1 METTVAQPK
10 IGNSVL
16 SVPMSPNT
24 STQEI
29 LRIYKT
35 QQANRQNVKDTTA
48 KQRKAKLKKLESAVL
63 HWRKKIQ
70 DAIYADFKKPK
81 PETDL
86 TEMSP
91 ALIEIRHAITD
102 LTEWMRPK
110 VVDTPFS
117 FFGTSSKLIYEPKG
131 VTLIIAPWNYPFQ
144 LCIIPLVGAIAAGN
158 TAILKPS
165 EFTPHTGKIVKEMLK
180 TVFDENEVAVVEG
193 DYTVSAELLKLK
205 FDHIFFTGSPAVGK
219 IVMKAA
225 AEYLTSVTLE
235 LGGKSPAIID
245 ETANIKIA
253 AKRTA
258 WGKCINAGQTCIAPD
273 YALVHSSKYDS
284 FIDEFKNTVTNFYG
298 ENDTAQQESDSYTRI
313 VNSKHHGRIK
323 RLIDD
328 AVEKGAKITL
338 GGSINEEDNFIAPTI
353 LTNVPADAKIMEEEI
368 FGPVLPVVKYNSI
381 EEAFKIINE
390 KEKPLALY
398 IFSSSNRNIDNILQ
412 NTTAGGTAIND
423 TLIHNSHPNLP
434 FGGVN
439 NSGIGSSHGY
449 FSFKAFSHER
459 AVLKQWNP
467 KASIENMYPPY
478 TGFKKKMIE
487 FVMNYFS

>member
-1 METTVAQPK
+1 METTIAQPK
-10 IGNSVL
+10 AAAQTL

-24 STQEI
+24 SLEEI
-29 LRIYKT
+29 QRIYKA
-35 QQANRQNVKDTTA
+35 QQANRQNVKNTTA
-48 KQRKAKLKKLESAVL
+48 KQRKAKLKKLENAVL
-63 HWRKKIQ
+63 TWREKIQ

-91 ALIEIRHAITD
+91 TLIEIRHVLSD
-102 LTEWMRPK
+102 LDEWMRPK
-110 VVDTPFS
+110 NVDTPLS
-117 FFGTSSKLIYEPKG
+117 YFGTSSKLIYEPKG

-165 EFTPHTGKIVKEMLK
+165 EFTPNTGKVIKELLK
-180 TVFDENEVAVVEG
+180 TVFAENEVAVVEG
-193 DYTVSAELLKLK
+193 DYSVSAELLKLK

-219 IVMKAA
+219 IVMRAA
-225 AEYLTSVTLE
+225 AEHLTSVTLE

-245 ETANIKIA
+245 ETANVKTA

-258 WGKCINAGQTCIAPD
+258 WGKCVNAGQTCIAPD
-273 YALVHSSKYDS
+273 YALVHASKYDA
-284 FIDEFKNTVTNFYG
+284 FISEFKNSVEAYYG
-298 ENDTAQQESDSYTRI
+298 GNSEAQQQSDSYTRI
-313 VNSKHHGRIK
+313 VNSKHHSRIK
-323 RLIDD
+323 RLLDD
-328 AVEKGAKITL
+328 AVEKGAKVEL
-338 GGSINEEDNFIAPTI
+338 GGSVNEKDNFFAPTV
-353 LTNVPADAKIMEEEI
+353 LTNVPADAKILEEEI
-368 FGPVLPVVKYNSI
+368 FGPVLPVVKYNTI
-381 EEAFKIINE
+381 EEAFRIINE

-398 IFSSSNRNIDNILQ
+398 IFSSSNSNIENILQ

-459 AVLKQWNP
+459 GVMKQWNP
-467 KASIENMYPPY
+467 KSSIENMYPPY

-487 FVMNYFS
+487 FVMKYM